1 MVAAIHHITLTSKPA
16 RNSIRQAT
24 KEIRKN
30 WTSGERLYRVL
41 QAQRLQQQ
49 LWETLGVFDTVE
61 C

>member
-1 MVAAIHHITLTSKPA
+1 MVSALHDMTFKAKPV
-16 RNSIRQAT
+16 RTSIRQAT

-30 WTSGERLYRVL
+30 WTAGERLYRVL

-49 LWETLGVFDTVE
+49 LWETLGVFDSVE

>member
-1 MVAAIHHITLTSKPA
+1 MVAAIHDTTFKSKA
-16 RNSIRQAT
+16 TRTSIRQAT

>member
-1 MVAAIHHITLTSKPA
+1 MVSAIHGMTFKSKPI
-16 RNSIRQAT
+16 RTSIRQAT

-49 LWETLGVFDTVE
+49 LWETLGVFDAVD

>member
-1 MVAAIHHITLTSKPA
+1 MVAAIHHMTLTSKPA
-16 RNSIRQAT
+16 RTSIRQAT

-49 LWETLGVFDTVE
+49 LWETLGVFDSVE

>member
-1 MVAAIHHITLTSKPA
+1 MVAASHDMPLNAKPVRA
-16 RNSIRQAT
+16 SIRQAT
-24 KEIRKN
+24 KEIRKS

-49 LWETLGVFDTVE
+49 LWETLGVFDAVR